1 MHVSTCLIVATVIIF
16 LPIHVAKFN
25 GTVPGTLIELLD
37 TDLPNN
43 TTERSDSVNIH
54 VTTTAPI
61 PTAVDSTTETVL
73 EVGSH
78 LFRTYVVVG
87 IIGGVVVLIFGFIIV
102 CVLIGLSIRRKKRS
116 YIITVAATLPTQNG
130 IQTQGT

>member
-1 MHVSTCLIVATVIIF
+1 MSTCLIVVTAIIF

-37 TDLPNN
+37 TDLSNN
-43 TTERSDSVNIH
+43 TTERINIH

-61 PTAVDSTTETVL
+61 PTAVDSTTETIL

-78 LFRTYVVVG
+78 LFRIYVVVG